1 MQGIH
6 VSLQL
11 LSALDR
17 KHNGMMQVRQKR
29 MQRRAKAKAAKANPL
44 SGDGAQGEGLA
55 LDEDDEAMGAGAAEL
70 DAEREAREAEEI
82 AGAADEIDE
91 IQEKVCRAS
100 VLRTKLAT
108 NCDGTLIDSTVL
120 GFFPPAPGV
129 EFQSAERLHAPLGS
143 RHRE

>member
-1 MQGIH
+1 LSHAALGLLTQGLVWSCDVQGIH

-44 SGDGAQGEGLA
+44 SGDGAHGEGLA
-55 LDEDDEAMGAGAAEL
+55 LDDDDEAMGAGAAEL

-82 AGAADEIDE
+82 AAAADEMDE
-91 IQEKVCRAS
+91 IQEKVCQ
-100 VLRTKLAT
+100 
-108 NCDGTLIDSTVL
+108 
-120 GFFPPAPGV
+120 APG
-129 EFQSAERLHAPLGS
+129 FRRHRLHDEMRWDG
-143 RHRE
+143 